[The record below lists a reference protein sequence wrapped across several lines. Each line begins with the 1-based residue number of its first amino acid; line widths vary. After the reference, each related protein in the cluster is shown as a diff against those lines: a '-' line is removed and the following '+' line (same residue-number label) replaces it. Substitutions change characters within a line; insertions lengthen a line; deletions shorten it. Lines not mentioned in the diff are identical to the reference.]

1 MLTTMPNLTEHRPGL
16 GESHHYS
23 QYMRD
28 IQASFCTLGPGIK
41 TACLAA
47 TPSLSEVMYEH
58 NVSLAI
64 YPMPRRNK
72 LSILNVIEYCLEQLK
87 LSQPSLDQ
95 RIEFKSNIC
104 SFIILVMVESY
115 IIKFYQ

>member
-1 MLTTMPNLTEHRPGL
+1 MLTTMLNLTEHRPGL

-23 QYMRD
+23 QCMRD
-28 IQASFCTLGPGIK
+28 IRASFCTLGPGIK

-64 YPMPRRNK
+64 YPMPTLHLKCDRILLGATEA
-72 LSILNVIEYCLEQLK
+72 LST
-87 LSQPSLDQ
+87 LSWP
-95 RIEFKSNIC
+95 KN
-104 SFIILVMVESY
+104 
-115 IIKFYQ
+115 